1 MALARAMRSVDVV
14 AGDVVIRQGEQ
25 GDRLYVTESGLYD
38 MSQNGE
44 IKGVPIGAFQ
54 VSWCYVHNAEGK
66 ASSSLVK
73 TPMLAMPCVRRLRL
87 VATV

>member
-1 MALARAMRSVDVV
+1 MRSVDVA

-54 VSWCYVHNAEGK
+54 VSRCHVLSFANRREQ
-66 ASSSLVK
+66 SLV
-73 TPMLAMPCVRRLRL
+73 PLLL
-87 VATV
+87 FYLLLF